1 MRNATRLSVA
11 APEKIDCVV
20 KKSHSSVA
28 KLFLLSRT
36 EMNSVTMDIMLCLPH
51 KIRLIISAI
60 NLGSLRS
67 EWACFP
73 IRSDAPHLHLPGC
86 GVFY

>member
-36 EMNSVTMDIMLCLPH
+36 EMNSVTMDIMLCFH
-51 KIRLIISAI
+51 LIKY
-60 NLGSLRS
+60 G
-67 EWACFP
+67 
-73 IRSDAPHLHLPGC
+73 
-86 GVFY
+86 